1 MFGQDVIDRYHQ
13 TVDASLARLPFDAS
27 SLPAFAAWQ
36 DDARA
41 RLSVILGALPSET
54 GGLALTREVVEET
67 DAYVRERVVYETR
80 PGLRVSAHL
89 LTPKTMKTPGSA
101 VLCLHG
107 HSQGG
112 KDNCLHSDTG
122 YASFAPEFARRGVV
136 AFCPDQIGFGERA
149 IPEGKITYN
158 ALVHGLNMLGETL
171 IGWRYWDLLCAFD
184 IVAGLETVD
193 EARVGVMGLS
203 LGGEMTMFLAAMH
216 ERIAA
221 ACVCCYLTSHRST
234 FLDSSHCTCGH
245 LWDLARQF
253 EHVDIAALIAPR
265 PLFLE
270 AGSQDPSFPSEDAE
284 ALARDLRAVYDLH
297 NTPQDHLG
305 VHVHDGGHEINGAQS
320 IPWLVDKLA
329 QQ

>member
-1 MFGQDVIDRYHQ
+1 MYGQDVIDQYRQ
-13 TVDASLARLPFDAS
+13 TVDASLASLPFDAS
-27 SLPAFAAWQ
+27 SQGAFATWQ

-41 RLSVILGALPSET
+41 RLGAILGALPSEM
-54 GGLALTREVVEET
+54 GDLALSREVVEET

-80 PGLRVSAHL
+80 PGLRVSAYL
-89 LTPKTMKTPGSA
+89 LPPTGLQAPAPA

-112 KDNCLHSDTG
+112 KENCLHSDSG

-149 IPEGKITYN
+149 IPDGKITYN
-158 ALVHGLNMLGETL
+158 ALTHGLNMLGETL
-171 IGWRYWDLLCAFD
+171 IGWRYWDLLCALE
-184 IVAGLETVD
+184 IVGRLDAVD
-193 EARVGVMGLS
+193 QDRVGVMGLS
-203 LGGEMTMFLAAMH
+203 LGGEMTMFLAAME

-234 FLDSSHCTCGH
+234 FLDSPHCTCGH

-270 AGSQDPSFPSEDAE
+270 AGSQDPSFPSEDTE
-284 ALARDLRAVYDLH
+284 ALARELRAAYDLH
-297 NTPQDHLG
+297 GAPQDHLG
-305 VHVHDGGHEINGAQS
+305 VHIHGGSHEISGVQS
-320 IPWLVDKLA
+320 IPWLVAKLA
-329 QQ
+329 